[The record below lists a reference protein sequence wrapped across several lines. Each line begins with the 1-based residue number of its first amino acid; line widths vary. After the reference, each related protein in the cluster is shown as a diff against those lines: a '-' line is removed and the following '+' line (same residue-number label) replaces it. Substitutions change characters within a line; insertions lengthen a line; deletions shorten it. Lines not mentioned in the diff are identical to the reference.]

1 MRQSVNV
8 LTGSQVVAI
17 VQSAVIRGFGSW
29 CVCWF
34 DTAGLEQLQ
43 LLVTQSRRGF
53 AHRHGV
59 VDSRVVHTRAHRV
72 LRKAPLEQLQRLGHL
87 LVEILRGLI

>member
-1 MRQSVNV
+1 MNV
-8 LTGSQVVAI
+8 LTGSQVVAN
-17 VQSAVIRGFGSW
+17 VQSGVIRGFGSW

-34 DTAGLEQLQ
+34 DAAGLEQLQ
-43 LLVTQSRRGF
+43 QLVTQCRSGF

-59 VDSRVVHTRAHRV
+59 VDSGVVHTGAHRV

-87 LVEILRGLI
+87 LVEVLRGLI

>member
-1 MRQSVNV
+1 M
-8 LTGSQVVAI
+8 LTGSQIVAN
-17 VQSAVIRGFGSW
+17 VQSSIIRGFGSW

-34 DTAGLEQLQ
+34 DTAGLEQIQ
-43 LLVTQSRRGF
+43 QLVTQCRRGF

-59 VDSRVVHTRAHRV
+59 VDSRVVHTGAHRV
-72 LRKAPLEQLQRLGHL
+72 LHEATLEQLQRLGHL